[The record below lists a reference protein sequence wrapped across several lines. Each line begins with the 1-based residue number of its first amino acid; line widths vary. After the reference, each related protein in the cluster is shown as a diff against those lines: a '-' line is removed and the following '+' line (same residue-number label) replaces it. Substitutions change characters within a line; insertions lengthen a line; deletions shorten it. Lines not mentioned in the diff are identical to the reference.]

1 MLHDADLLSVQ
12 QARDL
17 CSNARK
23 AMRQFQFAS
32 QEEVDQICEAMVA
45 AAMAEAGRLGQM
57 AHDETGFGY
66 PAHKKL
72 KNEFAASNVWES
84 IKEVPT
90 CGIHHAGADLKVVG
104 AGGDRREQRDGCCPL
119 GDVVMDAEVGAVHAD
134 GVGVFRK
141 GDGLMEGV
149 VRPGLPGTVGVEGV
163 MSEAKESK
171 CFHAAILVDVST
183 IIKR

>member
-90 CGIHHAGADLKVVG
+90 CGILRHDEE
-104 AGGDRREQRDGCCPL
+104 RRIVEIGWP
-119 GDVVMDAEVGAVHAD
+119 
-134 GVGVFRK
+134 VGVIVA
-141 GDGLMEGV
+141 LT
-149 VRPGLPGTVGVEGV
+149 P
-163 MSEAKESK
+163 
-171 CFHAAILVDVST
+171 ST
-183 IIKR
+183 NR